1 MLVEMSTAIA
11 SKSTG
16 TVLKKSI
23 NSLKVPKKAIN
34 ESALELVNVNSDDF
48 IEEIDAHLQNN
59 YRFRKFA
66 SEAVKTDGAWLIH
79 NRSLEEA
86 FGKARKRLQHGEGL
100 GPSKSISVTTQ
111 CGFLFTKSWSVV
123 ESVACNGLKTGNI
136 QDTWLG
142 KPKNGV
148 VISQCADIG
157 LAYLADVGSKEA
169 ESYHADLTSG
179 IDLRIDSVT
188 GSTYFVVLVRWLK
201 SKVYVTQVTP
211 PGSISTT
218 APDFRL
224 DPQPG
229 YTCHMTKWS
238 RMDPLDPSKVTLTEV
253 FHNSQ
258 VYLYEYDE
266 DMDLKTTLEHVLPF
280 AVVKCQW
287 DLLPEKFSL
296 FRSVNDGAIL
306 LPRKPKEG
314 AAPRKA
320 LLSTPP
326 SAMKILV
333 EKRVP
338 KSDPKTWTKGKHI
351 AALFTSPILPAVAQ
365 KRNDAPPAK
374 LAVSVANATTSDR
387 QQSMSNALNTS
398 SVVPS
403 SSSNPSDIP
412 PQDAKLVSYSHHHC
426 DPVAASG
433 RKLQAALDRTY
444 MQSGAASND
453 DLPHYVI
460 NTCYLVWPVSE
471 RPDSAS
477 EESVKV
483 ETWQFPVKIISH
495 RNPISQTYEGLLQPR
510 LIISDLISFSR
521 LHHELAG
528 VQEPSGPSPEL
539 SLSDISEQ
547 GSTSETNILD
557 PRRLRGRSSLSPCLP
572 FVSIDRLRE
581 WIVPSK
587 ENVENDASAKP
598 SRFAGYKGNYYLLSL
613 LESSAQQAEV
623 AKLYE
628 TLKSKQVACFIK
640 MPCSENAAFC
650 IFPDSDFS
658 RSLSKS
664 SMSFLVPFSICL
676 MTSPV
681 DALGIP
687 PLDGL
692 DSTSFHGILLLPHSI
707 HSSLLERCLCQPSS
721 HSGTDVPYRQPPGY
735 SLDFFCLSAPVENKW
750 SFSLSSFVDAL
761 PSGGKVLLQAV
772 SDLATS
778 PKGDLQTSPLL
789 TPDSVHIFSHTFTPM
804 SPQEPAT
811 YEDPALVIP
820 TPDVQIP
827 DSPIKVVQS
836 PVPSCDME
844 LETSFE
850 SNIPSS
856 PEKGRNEP
864 AKRSSRHNSHGCEII
879 PLKVP
884 PVPDKYSP
892 TSLSFDIPITSSQV
906 SERVSKTLTLEHS
919 VRTSTSLLTIKKE
932 VCESQATFSNY
943 NEWRRKRDQE
953 RGVQQNQSISHSKST
968 LCTEILRDSRCDSLD
983 IDDSASADAVDLH
996 QSLLPSSIVE
1006 EEGEDDHVRLFSP
1019 ASPDE
1024 SQMAPLRSSSR
1035 DPSHEEE
1042 EGEIVDD
1049 EDEEIVDETDASS
1062 DYSHSSDQ
1070 SPRCKKP
1077 RESSHKPI
1085 RIPCSPRRRRSKHD
1099 SSHRQTPK
1107 KSKKRRKHV
1116 EDVDYRV
1123 TRPGD
1128 THFASARKDPGCS
1141 VNFSTAVPHTNR
1153 FKDTDYRYQV
1163 YIPKSAETVS
1173 VPVKVINH
1181 AYLAENEALHSY
1193 SRFPPR
1199 RDADVRFIQPSSS
1212 SVPRNRT
1219 KSRTR
1224 FSSEKTQATT
1234 SQRSSTTHQPPVHI
1248 RLSMS
1253 PGVYHPTANGSA
1265 LLENPASLIASAPVS
1280 TTRKANS
1287 LLGSGSSGIVA
1298 GPLPAPYTPL
1308 RFRLQTTRPRL
1319 PPASNRSGSVVAALV
1334 DSNSGSSSGV

>member
-1 MLVEMSTAIA
+1 MSTAIA

-34 ESALELVNVNSDDF
+34 ESALELINVNSDDF

-86 FGKARKRLQHGEGL
+86 FGKARKRLQHG
-100 GPSKSISVTTQ
+100 
-111 CGFLFTKSWSVV
+111 
-123 ESVACNGLKTGNI
+123 
-136 QDTWLG
+136 
-142 KPKNGV
+142 V

-179 IDLRIDSVT
+179 IDLKIDSVT

-306 LPRKPKEG
+306 LPRKPKES

-351 AALFTSPILPAVAQ
+351 AALFTSPILPAVTQ

-387 QQSMSNALNTS
+387 QQSMSNASNTS

-403 SSSNPSDIP
+403 SSSNPSNLP

-658 RSLSKS
+658 RSL
-664 SMSFLVPFSICL
+664 
-676 MTSPV
+676 T
-681 DALGIP
+681 
-687 PLDGL
+687 
-692 DSTSFHGILLLPHSI
+692 
-707 HSSLLERCLCQPSS
+707 
-721 HSGTDVPYRQPPGY
+721 
-735 SLDFFCLSAPVENKW
+735 PVENKW

-761 PSGGKVLLQAV
+761 PSGGKVLLQAA

-778 PKGDLQTSPLL
+778 PKGDSQTSPLS

-804 SPQEPAT
+804 SPQEPTT

-856 PEKGRNEP
+856 PEKGKNEP
-864 AKRSSRHNSHGCEII
+864 AKRSNRHSSHGCEII

-892 TSLSFDIPITSSQV
+892 NSLSFDIPITSSQV

-919 VRTSTSLLTIKKE
+919 VRTSTSLLTIKE
-932 VCESQATFSNY
+932 ELCESQATFSNY

-953 RGVQQNQSISHSKST
+953 RGVQQNQSISHSKTT
-968 LCTEILRDSRCDSLD
+968 LCTEILRDSRCNSLD

-1085 RIPCSPRRRRSKHD
+1085 RIPCSPRRRRSRHD

-1128 THFASARKDPGCS
+1128 AHFASARKDPGCS

-1265 LLENPASLIASAPVS
+1265 LLENPTSLIASTPVS

-1308 RFRLQTTRPRL
+1308 RFRLQTTRARL

>member
-11 SKSTG
+11 SKSAG

-34 ESALELVNVNSDDF
+34 ESALELINVNSDDF
-48 IEEIDAHLQNN
+48 IEEIDAPLQNN

-66 SEAVKTDGAWLIH
+66 NEAVKTDGAWLIH

-100 GPSKSISVTTQ
+100 GQSKTISVTTQ
-111 CGFLFTKSWSVV
+111 CGFLFTKNWSVV
-123 ESVACNGLKTGNI
+123 ESIACNGLKTGNL

-142 KPKNGV
+142 KPQNGV

-169 ESYHADLTSG
+169 ESYHADLASG
-179 IDLRIDSVT
+179 TDLKADSVT

-211 PGSISTT
+211 PRSHLTT
-218 APDFRL
+218 APDDRL

-238 RMDPLDPSKVTLTEV
+238 RMDPLDPSKLTLTEV

-258 VYLYEYDE
+258 VYIYEYDE
-266 DMDLKTTLEHVLPF
+266 EMDLKTTLEHVLPF

-306 LPRKPKEG
+306 LPRKPKEST
-314 AAPRKA
+314 APRKA

-326 SAMKILV
+326 STMKILA

-338 KSDPKTWTKGKHI
+338 KSDPKTWTKEKHI
-351 AALFTSPILPAVAQ
+351 AALFTSSILPTSKE
-365 KRNDAPPAK
+365 KRNDVLSTK
-374 LAVSVANATTSDR
+374 LAVPVANATTSDR
-387 QQSMSNALNTS
+387 QQSMSNAPNAP
-398 SVVPS
+398 SVAPS
-403 SSSNPSDIP
+403 SSSTSSKIP
-412 PQDAKLVSYSHHHC
+412 LQNAKFMSYSHHHS

-444 MQSGAASND
+444 MQSGAANND

-471 RPDSAS
+471 RQDGAN

-483 ETWQFPVKIISH
+483 ETWQFPVKIISY

-510 LIISDLISFSR
+510 LIISDLVSFSR
-521 LHHELAG
+521 LHLELAG

-547 GSTSETNILD
+547 GSASETNILD

-598 SRFAGYKGNYYLLSL
+598 SRFAGYRGTYYLLSL

-658 RSLSKS
+658 KSLS
-664 SMSFLVPFSICL
+664 
-676 MTSPV
+676 
-681 DALGIP
+681 IP
-687 PLDGL
+687 PLDSL

-707 HSSLLERCLCQPSS
+707 HSSPLERCLCQLNS
-721 HSGTDVPYRQPPGY
+721 HSRTGVSYRQPP
-735 SLDFFCLSAPVENKW
+735 APVENKW

-761 PSGGKVLLQAV
+761 PGGGKDLLQAV

-778 PKGDLQTSPLL
+778 PKGDSQTSPLL
-789 TPDSVHIFSHTFTPM
+789 TPDSVHVFSHTFTPM
-804 SPQEPAT
+804 SPQEPT
-811 YEDPALVIP
+811 SHEDPALIIQ

-856 PEKGRNEP
+856 PENGRSESV
-864 AKRSSRHNSHGCEII
+864 KRSNRHSSHGCGII

-884 PVPDKYSP
+884 LVPGKYLP
-892 TSLSFDIPITSSQV
+892 YSLSFDVPITSSQV

-932 VCESQATFSNY
+932 VCESKATFSDY
-943 NEWRRKRDQE
+943 NEWRRKKDQE
-953 RGVQQNQSISHSKST
+953 RGIQPNQSSSHSKTT
-968 LCTEILRDSRCDSLD
+968 LCTEILQDSRRDSID
-983 IDDSASADAVDLH
+983 IDDSASADAVDL
-996 QSLLPSSIVE
+996 QETLVPSSIVE
-1006 EEGEDDHVRLFSP
+1006 EEGDDDHVRLFSP

-1024 SQMAPLRSSSR
+1024 SQMAPLLSSSR

-1049 EDEEIVDETDASS
+1049 EDEEIIDETDTSS
-1062 DYSHSSDQ
+1062 DYSRSSDQ
-1070 SPRCKKP
+1070 SPRSKKP
-1077 RESSHKPI
+1077 RESGHKPI

-1099 SSHRQTPK
+1099 SSHHQTPK
-1107 KSKKRRKHV
+1107 KSKRRRKYV
-1116 EDVDYRV
+1116 GDVDYRIA
-1123 TRPGD
+1123 RPED
-1128 THFASARKDPGCS
+1128 THFASVRKDPGCP
-1141 VNFSTAVPHTNR
+1141 VGFSTAMPHTNR

-1163 YIPKSAETVS
+1163 YIPRSAETVS

-1181 AYLAENEALHSY
+1181 AYLAEHETLHSY

-1199 RDADVRFIQPSSS
+1199 RDADVRFTQPSPS
-1212 SVPRNRT
+1212 SVPRNRS

-1224 FSSEKTQATT
+1224 FSSEKMQTTT
-1234 SQRSSTTHQPPVHI
+1234 SQRLSTTQQPPVHT

-1253 PGVYHPTANGSA
+1253 PGIYHPTANGSA
-1265 LLENPASLIASAPVS
+1265 LLENPTGLIVDTPGS
-1280 TTRKANS
+1280 TTHKANS
-1287 LLGSGSSGIVA
+1287 LLGSGSSSIVT
-1298 GPLPAPYTPL
+1298 GTLPAPYTPL
-1308 RFRLQTTRPRL
+1308 RLRLQTTRPRL
-1319 PPASNRSGSVVAALV
+1319 PPASSRSESVAAAIV

>member
-11 SKSTG
+11 SKATG
-16 TVLKKSI
+16 TVLKKSL
-23 NSLKVPKKAIN
+23 NSLKVPKRAIN
-34 ESALELVNVNSDDF
+34 ESALELINVNSDDF

-66 SEAVKTDGAWLIH
+66 NEAVKTDGAWLIH

-100 GPSKSISVTTQ
+100 GQSKIISVTTQ
-111 CGFLFTKSWSVV
+111 CGFLFTKNWSVV
-123 ESVACNGLKTGNI
+123 ESIACNGLRTGNL

-142 KPKNGV
+142 KPNHGV

-157 LAYLADVGSKEA
+157 LAYLADIGSKEA

-179 IDLRIDSVT
+179 TDLKIDSVT
-188 GSTYFVVLVRWLK
+188 GCSYFVVLVRWLK

-211 PGSISTT
+211 PGSCST
-218 APDFRL
+218 AALDFRL

-266 DMDLKTTLEHVLPF
+266 EMDLKTTLEHILPF

-287 DLLPEKFSL
+287 NLLPEKFLL

-306 LPRKPKEG
+306 LPRKQKESV
-314 AAPRKA
+314 APRKA

-351 AALFTSPILPAVAQ
+351 AALFTSPIPPITTE
-365 KRNDAPPAK
+365 KKNDVPSAK
-374 LAVSVANATTSDR
+374 LAVSVANANTSDR
-387 QQSMSNALNTS
+387 LQLMSNAPNPS

-403 SSSNPSDIP
+403 PSSTLSSTPLR
-412 PQDAKLVSYSHHHC
+412 DAKAMHHHF
-426 DPVAASG
+426 DSVAASG
-433 RKLQAALDRTY
+433 RTLQAALDQTY
-444 MQSGAASND
+444 MQSGAASD
-453 DLPHYVI
+453 DGLPRYVV

-471 RPDSAS
+471 RPESVN
-477 EESVKV
+477 EECVKV
-483 ETWQFPVKIISH
+483 ESWQFPVKIISY
-495 RNPISQTYEGLLQPR
+495 RNPISQIYEGLLQPR
-510 LIISDLISFSR
+510 LIISDLVSFSR

-528 VQEPSGPSPEL
+528 VQEPSGPSPEP
-539 SLSDISEQ
+539 SLSDIPEQ
-547 GSTSETNILD
+547 GSTSETNVLD

-587 ENVENDASAKP
+587 ENVENDALAKL
-598 SRFAGYKGNYYLLSL
+598 SRFAGYRGNYFLLSL
-613 LESSAQQAEV
+613 LESSTQQADV

-628 TLKSKQVACFIK
+628 TLKSRQVACFIK

-658 RSLSKS
+658 RSLS
-664 SMSFLVPFSICL
+664 
-676 MTSPV
+676 
-681 DALGIP
+681 IP
-687 PLDGL
+687 PLDSS

-707 HSSLLERCLCQPSS
+707 HSSLLERCLCQLSS
-721 HSGTDVPYRQPPGY
+721 HPRTGVPYRQSPA
-735 SLDFFCLSAPVENKW
+735 SAENRW

-761 PSGGKVLLQAV
+761 PDGGKLLLQAA
-772 SDLATS
+772 SDLASS
-778 PKGDLQTSPLL
+778 PKEDSQTSPLL
-789 TPDSVHIFSHTFTPM
+789 APDNVHIFSHTFTPM
-804 SPQEPAT
+804 SPQEPT
-811 YEDPALVIP
+811 SYEDPPLVIP

-827 DSPIKVVQS
+827 ESPIKVINS

-850 SNIPSS
+850 SIIASS
-856 PEKGRNEP
+856 PEEGRNEP
-864 AKRSSRHNSHGCEII
+864 SKRIDGHSSHSCDII
-879 PLKVP
+879 TPKVP

-892 TSLSFDIPITSSQV
+892 HSLSFDFPVTSSQV
-906 SERVSKTLTLEHS
+906 SERVSKTLTLAHS
-919 VRTSTSLLTIKKE
+919 VRTSTSLLTIKEE
-932 VCESQATFSNY
+932 VCESQATFSDY

-953 RGVQQNQSISHSKST
+953 RRAQQNQSISHSKT
-968 LCTEILRDSRCDSLD
+968 TFCTEILRDSHCGSLD
-983 IDDSASADAVDLH
+983 MDDGSSADAADLH
-996 QSLLPSSIVE
+996 QTLLPNSIAE
-1006 EEGEDDHVRLFSP
+1006 EEEVDHVRLFSP

-1024 SQMAPLRSSSR
+1024 NQIAPLRSSSQ

-1049 EDEEIVDETDASS
+1049 EDEEIVGETDASS
-1062 DYSHSSDQ
+1062 DCSRSSDQ

-1077 RESSHKPI
+1077 RGSGHKPI

-1107 KSKKRRKHV
+1107 KSKKRRKCI

-1123 TRPGD
+1123 TRPEGS
-1128 THFASARKDPGCS
+1128 HFVNARKDPVCS
-1141 VNFSTAVPHTNR
+1141 VNFSTAIPHTNR

-1181 AYLAENEALHSY
+1181 AYVVENVALHTY
-1193 SRFPPR
+1193 NRFPPR
-1199 RDADVRFIQPSSS
+1199 RDVSVRFTQPSASS
-1212 SVPRNRT
+1212 IPRSRS

-1224 FSSEKTQATT
+1224 FVSEKSQTT
-1234 SQRSSTTHQPPVHI
+1234 SQRSSTATHLPPAHTQ
-1248 RLSMS
+1248 LSMS

-1265 LLENPASLIASAPVS
+1265 LLAKPNSLIANAPAS
-1280 TTRKANS
+1280 TAYKATS
-1287 LLGSGSSGIVA
+1287 LLGA
-1298 GPLPAPYTPL
+1298 GVPAPCTPPG
-1308 RFRLQTTRPRL
+1308 FRLQTTRPRL
-1319 PPASNRSGSVVAALV
+1319 PPASSRSGSVVAALV